1 MTDDNSSE
9 KPWGGRF
16 TESTDAFVEAFTAS
30 IGFDQ
35 RLYRHDIAGS
45 IAHARMLAHVGIIT
59 AEESERIT
67 GGLQDI
73 LADIER
79 GDFAW
84 SVSLE
89 DIHMNIEAR
98 LIDRIGETG
107 KKLHTGRSRNDKVA
121 TDLRLYLREEIDAVC
136 AEIDRLQDGL
146 LDLAGRE
153 ADTIMP
159 GFTHLQVAMPLSL
172 IHISEPTRQLMS
184 SRMPS
189 SA

>member
-1 MTDDNSSE
+1 VEQAGRMTDDNSSE

-107 KKLHTGRSRNDKVA
+107 KKLHTGRSRNDQVA

-136 AEIDRLQDGL
+136 AEIDRHHHARLHPP
-146 LDLAGRE
+146 AGRH
-153 ADTIMP
+153 A
-159 GFTHLQVAMPLSL
+159 GHLRPPPAGLD
-172 IHISEPTRQLMS
+172 RD
-184 SRMPS
+184 
-189 SA
+189 AGA